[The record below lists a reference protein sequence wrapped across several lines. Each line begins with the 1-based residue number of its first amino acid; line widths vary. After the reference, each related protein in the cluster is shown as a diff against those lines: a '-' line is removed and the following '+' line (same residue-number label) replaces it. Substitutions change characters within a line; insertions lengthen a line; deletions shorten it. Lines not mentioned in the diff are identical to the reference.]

1 MEDGYSYI
9 NKLEIKT
16 TNKSNIVIVGEGE
29 ISSDLLLKGIYKEF
43 KK

>member
-1 MEDGYSYI
+1 LEDGYSYI

-16 TNKSNIVIVGEGE
+16 TNKSNIVIVGECE
-29 ISSDLLLKGIYKEF
+29 ISLDLLLKDIKDF